1 MDTSNVTNPG
11 RLEDCLPEFGNEQPK
26 PQGYPASVS
35 VLVLNDKRQVLL
47 VKRADTG
54 DWCAPGGKL
63 EYGEHLYEGA
73 DRELWEE
80 TRAVIAGRW
89 VHAFF
94 KTGNNWHGAPFV
106 GLYLAGWLNTDFADK
121 VRNAEPEKHTEM
133 QWFDIKDVPV
143 NTWDRQAVVGFLDTC
158 GMVR

>member
-1 MDTSNVTNPG
+1 MDTSNLTKPG
-11 RLEDCLPEFGNEQPK
+11 RLEDCLPEFANEQPK

-73 DRELWEE
+73 RRELREE
-80 TRAVIAGRW
+80 CNALVGNF

-94 KTGNNWHGAPFV
+94 TTGNNWNGAPFV
-106 GLYLAGWLNTDFADK
+106 VLYLASWLRTGCK
-121 VRNAEPEKHTEM
+121 VRNMEPEKHTEM
-133 QWFDIKDVPV
+133 QWFDIKDVPG
-143 NTWDRQAVVGFLDTC
+143 NTWDRQAVVGFIDTC